1 MNRTL
6 DKLRIESELSIE
18 QMANHVGISRLD
30 AIEMLNGLVK
40 PPPEY
45 VKKWKMQLLSAFMHK
60 LNEIKL

>member
-1 MNRTL
+1 MNRML
-6 DKLRIESELSIE
+6 DKLRIEAELSIE

-30 AIEMLNGLVK
+30 AIEMLNGLAT

-60 LNEIKL
+60 LNSLNL